1 MRRKNTGLL
10 TVLLVLVVAGLL
22 GLVISR
28 SLHQRPD
35 TEETPEMGEQ
45 PEETLEARLLVA
57 GDMVIHDGLNSEA
70 KTDSGY
76 DYTPIFAGAAPY
88 IRRADLAVGTLETTF
103 SDTAQF
109 TGYPVFKSPVELAA
123 NLRSLGFDLINT
135 ASNHCMDGY
144 NGGLVRTIDKLEE
157 NGLAHVG
164 TYRSEEE
171 RNLNSGIT
179 VMDADGIHIAFLSYS
194 YGTNGIPVDRPYAVN
209 LIYRDND
216 PDAGIDYDRIKADM
230 EAARELDVDLIAV
243 FMHWGKEY
251 QTEPNG
257 EQNELA
263 DFLFAQ
269 GADLILG
276 GHTHVPQPMELRRV
290 TGPDGKEKTGYIC
303 YCLGNLVSCQYDV
316 NTNLTAVVNID
327 LEKDRASGETC
338 IKSVHY
344 VPMYM
349 MNLHDYDVTDAG
361 WKYRLLDLHKELTAY
376 ESGRSEYLTEDMYE
390 DMLAGLG
397 VIHSI
402 MGEEFDI
409 AYAQQAGDE
418 PV

>member
-1 MRRKNTGLL
+1 MKAKNKGLL
-10 TVLLVLVVAGLL
+10 AVLLVLVLAGLL
-22 GLVISR
+22 ALVIIR
-28 SLHQRPD
+28 GLHQNA
-35 TEETPEMGEQ
+35 TGEETPEASEQ
-45 PEETLEARLLVA
+45 PDEIIEARLLVA
-57 GDMVIHDGLNSEA
+57 GDMVIHDGLNAEA

-76 DYTPIFAGAAPY
+76 DYTPIFTGAAPY

-103 SDTAQF
+103 SDTAQY
-109 TGYPVFKSPVELAA
+109 TGYPLFKSPVDLAS

-144 NGGLVRTIDKLEE
+144 NGGLVRTIDKLEA
-157 NGLAHVG
+157 NGLEHVG

-179 VMDADGIHIAFLSYS
+179 VMDAGGIHIAFLSYC

-209 LIYRDND
+209 LLYKNND
-216 PDAGIDYDRIKADM
+216 PDAGIDYERIEADM
-230 EAARELDVDLIAV
+230 AAARALDVDLIAV

-251 QTEPNG
+251 QTEPNS

-263 DFLFAQ
+263 DFLFTQ

-276 GHTHVPQPMELRRV
+276 GHTHVLQPMELRRV
-290 TGPDGKEKTGYIC
+290 TDVDGNEKTGFIC
-303 YCLGNLVSCQYDV
+303 YCLGNLVSCQYEIY
-316 NTNLTAVVNID
+316 TNLTAIVNID
-327 LEKDRASGETC
+327 LEKDFTTGETR
-338 IKSVHY
+338 IKDVSY

-361 WKYRLLDLHKELTAY
+361 WRYRLLDLHKELEAY
-376 ESGRSEYLTEDMYE
+376 EKGRSEYLTEEMYNDMR
-390 DMLAGLG
+390 AGLG
-397 VIHSI
+397 AIHSI

-409 AYAQQAGDE
+409 TYA
-418 PV
+418 P